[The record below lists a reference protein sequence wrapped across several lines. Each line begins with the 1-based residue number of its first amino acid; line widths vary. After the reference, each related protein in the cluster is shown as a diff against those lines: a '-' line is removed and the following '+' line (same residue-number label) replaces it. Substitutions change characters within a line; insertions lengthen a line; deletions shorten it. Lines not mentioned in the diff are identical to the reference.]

1 MYEFN
6 EWVRTTRVKE
16 KPEEVGFEKSRTT
29 AVLGIQVL
37 RIMVQFLQNS
47 QDETAP
53 TLFNLH
59 H

>member
-29 AVLGIQVL
+29 AVLGI
-37 RIMVQFLQNS
+37 
-47 QDETAP
+47 
-53 TLFNLH
+53 
-59 H
+59 